1 MTMPSPTVPTQRTP
15 PHRQPSTTFP
25 DRPLADGFEI
35 DDDPGRIDVSAV
47 HRFLANEAYWA
58 LGRPLEVVERL
69 VREADRVLG
78 LYHEGRQVGFARVV
92 TDGLAFAYLTDVYVL
107 SEHQGRG
114 LGAAL
119 VRAAVEEGPPRPAL
133 AAADAQGLYRR
144 FGFGEASELL
154 MERPHRPATARRRR
168 LRQREA
174 ASSRS
179 ADRRWMAS
187 ANRSCNRG
195 TASTRVWK
203 SRASSWI
210 ALIPVRQRTVAVRRG
225 SPSSAISPKNSPGP
239 STAMTC
245 SRGHPRG

>member
-1 MTMPSPTVPTQRTP
+1 MTMPSPTVPTRRTP

-92 TDGLAFAYLTDVYVL
+92 TDGLVFAYLTDVFVL

-119 VRAAVEEGPPRPAL
+119 VRAAVEEGPHRDL
-133 AAADAQGLYRR
+133 RWLLHTADAQGLYRR

-154 MERPHRPATARRRR
+154 MERP
-168 LRQREA
+168 
-174 ASSRS
+174 ASP
-179 ADRRWMAS
+179 
-187 ANRSCNRG
+187 G
-195 TASTRVWK
+195 
-203 SRASSWI
+203 
-210 ALIPVRQRTVAVRRG
+210 
-225 SPSSAISPKNSPGP
+225 NSPAPPAP
-239 STAMTC
+239 SA
-245 SRGHPRG
+245 